1 MKSQDKKQAQQQRS
15 KELFTLS
22 NQLFSA
28 AKNFSEYHA
37 AELKNNMTY
46 ALSYSKTAAHQDM
59 AQLKAL
65 QSTVATEANKRMAVY
80 QAKVKTILDQLG
92 TKSNNKHLKDA
103 RTVLS
108 TWYKDAKKKI
118 PKGAEQLGQVAHEI
132 ADVGINAFKEGCK
145 LVNEAA
151 ATAEKSIKKASK
163 KKAIKAKKVTTKAK
177 KVATK
182 AKKVA
187 TKAKKASA
195 KKQPV
200 KKVTAK
206 KVVAKKVVAK
216 KARTKA
222 TPLGPKAST
231 NSAESVSKEIANQSP
246 TTGPANT

>member
-22 NQLFSA
+22 SQLFST

-37 AELKNNMTY
+37 AELKNNMAY
-46 ALSYSKTAAHQDM
+46 ALSYSKTAAHQDI

-65 QSTVATEANKRMAVY
+65 QSVVATEANKRMAVY
-80 QAKVKTILDQLG
+80 QVKVKTILDQLG
-92 TKSNNKHLKDA
+92 TKSNDKHLKNA

-108 TWYKDAKKKI
+108 AWYKDAKKKI

-132 ADVGINAFKEGCK
+132 ADAGINAFKEGCK

-151 ATAEKSIKKASK
+151 ASAEKSIKKASK
-163 KKAIKAKKVTTKAK
+163 KKAIKAKKVT
-177 KVATK
+177 TK

>member
-15 KELFTLS
+15 QELFTLS
-22 NQLFSA
+22 SQLFST

-37 AELKNNMTY
+37 TELKNNMAY
-46 ALSYSKTAAHQDM
+46 ALSYSKTAAHQDI

-65 QSTVATEANKRMAVY
+65 QSTVATEANKRMAAY

-108 TWYKDAKKKI
+108 AWYKDAKKKI
-118 PKGAEQLGQVAHEI
+118 PKGAEQLGQVAHEV
-132 ADVGINAFKEGCK
+132 ADAGINAFKEGCK

-151 ATAEKSIKKASK
+151 ATAQKNIKKASK

-182 AKKVA
+182 AKK
-187 TKAKKASA
+187 ASA

-200 KKVTAK
+200 KKVVPK

-231 NSAESVSKEIANQSP
+231 NSAESVSKEIVNQSP
-246 TTGPANT
+246 TSSPANT

>member
-1 MKSQDKKQAQQQRS
+1 MKSQNKKQAQQQRS

-132 ADVGINAFKEGCK
+132 ADAGINAFKEGCK

-163 KKAIKAKKVTTKAK
+163 KKAIKAKKVT
-177 KVATK
+177 TK